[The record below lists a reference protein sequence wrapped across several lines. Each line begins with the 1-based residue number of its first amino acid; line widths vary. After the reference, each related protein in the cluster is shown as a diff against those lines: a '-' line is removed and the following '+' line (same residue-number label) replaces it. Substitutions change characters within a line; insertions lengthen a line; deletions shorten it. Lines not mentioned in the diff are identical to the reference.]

1 MDDKSQLVLDKSQ
14 FFLFFWD
21 LSDTIWDFYVRSWD
35 LSDIS
40 WDLSDRSWDLSDLC
54 VVQIPKKKKNM
65 GFVLHDLGFVSQVM
79 RTNPNSCRTNPKK
92 QKNIWDLSYMPWDL
106 YYTFWCIL
114 YYKSQMFLTYPIFG
128 RTSRLPFPHGFLRRQ
143 NNLSSSWCALYV

>member
-54 VVQIPKKKKNM
+54 VGQIQKKKKNM
-65 GFVLHDLGFVSQVM
+65 GFVLHDLGFVSQVT

-92 QKNIWDLSYMPWDL
+92 KKYLGFVLHALGFVLHFLVHFVLQIPNVFDISH
-106 YYTFWCIL
+106 FWA
-114 YYKSQMFLTYPIFG
+114 YFKVT
-128 RTSRLPFPHGFLRRQ
+128 
-143 NNLSSSWCALYV
+143 SSSWFFEETK